1 MFSRI
6 IEFDI
11 SSTYIILIELILC
24 SLFYIIGTFIGK
36 TKNTKHKRSLYA
48 MEPYIILQNVHKN

>member
-6 IEFDI
+6 IEFNI
-11 SSTYIILIELILC
+11 SFTYIISIELILC
-24 SLFYIIGTFIGK
+24 FLFYIIGTFLYKIE
-36 TKNTKHKRSLYA
+36 NIKHKRSLYK